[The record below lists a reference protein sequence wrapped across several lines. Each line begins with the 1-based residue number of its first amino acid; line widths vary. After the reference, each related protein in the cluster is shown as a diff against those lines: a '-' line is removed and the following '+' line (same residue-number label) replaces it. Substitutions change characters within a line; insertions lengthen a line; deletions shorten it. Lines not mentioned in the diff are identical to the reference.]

1 MNTYERFYTE
11 SLYPIQD
18 GVIKAIRGIPT
29 PFYLT
34 GGTALSRGYFNH
46 RFSDDLDFF
55 VNDVQDFS
63 DLAGV
68 LIEAVRTRYRVTS
81 EVEAHD
87 YFQIHVHVNDVSL
100 KIDLVNDIAS
110 RVGGLSDHPGLGKID
125 NLHNILSNK
134 ISALYRYEA
143 KDVVDILWICRNM
156 DFYWSE
162 IVSQAREKEAG
173 VEPSLISEIIRGI
186 PDKELEN
193 IKWTAGPDYAAM
205 RADLERISMNILEGG
220 ENGVCVAK

>member
-1 MNTYERFYTE
+1 M
-11 SLYPIQD
+11 
-18 GVIKAIRGIPT
+18 IRSTPT

-55 VNDVQDFS
+55 VNDVPDFP
-63 DLAGV
+63 DLVGAF
-68 LIEAVRTRYRVTS
+68 IEAIGAKFHVSS
-81 EVEAHD
+81 EVEAHA
-87 YFQIHVHVNDVSL
+87 YFQLHVHVDDVSL

-110 RVGGLSDHPGLGKID
+110 RVGGLSDHSSLGKID

-143 KDVVDILWICRNM
+143 KDVVDILWICRNLEF
-156 DFYWSE
+156 DWSE
-162 IVSQAREKEAG
+162 IIAQAREKEAG

-186 PDKELEN
+186 PDGELRK
-193 IKWTAGPDYAAM
+193 IKWTAGPDYAVM
-205 RADLERISMNILEGG
+205 RKDLERISMDILEGG
-220 ENGVCVAK
+220 ENRVRIGEK

>member
-18 GVIKAIRGIPT
+18 GVIKAIKSIPT

-46 RFSDDLDFF
+46 RYSDDLDYF
-55 VNDVQDFS
+55 VNDNRDFTR
-63 DLAGV
+63 LAGTV
-68 LIEAVRTRYRVTS
+68 IERLAGKFRVTS
-81 EVEAHD
+81 AVEAHD
-87 YFQIHVHVNDVSL
+87 YFQIHVHIDDVSL

-110 RVGGLSDHPGLGKID
+110 RVGDLFDHPHLGKID

-143 KDVVDILWICRNM
+143 KDVADILEICRHLRFKWK
-156 DFYWSE
+156 DC
-162 IVSQAREKEAG
+162 IDQARNKEAG
-173 VEPSLISEIIRGI
+173 VEPTIAGEIIKSI
-186 PDKELEN
+186 PDHELEGV
-193 IKWTAGPDYAAM
+193 KWARPVDYRAM
-205 RADLERISMNILEGG
+205 RADLDRIAQDILAGTDNSLAG
-220 ENGVCVAK
+220 

>member
-18 GVIKAIRGIPT
+18 GVIKAIKSIPT

-55 VNDVQDFS
+55 VNNAPDFS

-87 YFQIHVHVNDVSL
+87 YLQIHAHADAVSL

-110 RVGGLSDHPGLGKID
+110 RVGELLDHPGLGRID

-143 KDVVDILWICRNM
+143 KDVVDILWICRNIS
-156 DFYWSE
+156 FNWGE

-186 PDKELEN
+186 PDGELQN
-193 IKWTAGPDYAAM
+193 IKWTVAPDYPAM
-205 RADLERISMNILEGG
+205 RADLERISMDILEGTDNSLAG
-220 ENGVCVAK
+220 